1 MSKLSTFLH
10 PVAVSEEKE
19 IVISKRFQDEKGN
32 PVPFKIRALTQEEND
47 TITKQATRRAKVNGQ
62 MVEQLD
68 STDFSRRMV
77 VAATVEPDFRAKE
90 LCDAYGVLDPLM
102 VPGKMLLSGEY
113 AKLLRAITELS
124 GFEYM
129 EDEVKN

>member
-113 AKLLRAITELS
+113 AKLLRAITELT
-124 GFEYM
+124 GFEDM

>member
-90 LCDAYGVLDPLM
+90 LCDAYGVLDPLR

-124 GFEYM
+124 GFEDM